1 MVQDPYRTSGIILRN
16 DRNGIG
22 INLDPS
28 VSTAS
33 QRVIGLIL
41 DPSDRVTLV
50 VDQLDPMMI
59 LVILVGLAGDDGLS
73 VLIWVLTVP
82 LDVVLIDVN
91 NLLPSSNSS
100 SSRHLR
106 KCSRH
111 VRISAWISVM
121 VTTTP
126 FQHRTYGAFAWN

>member
-1 MVQDPYRTSGIILRN
+1 MEMLKYS
-16 DRNGIG
+16 
-22 INLDPS
+22 
-28 VSTAS
+28 
-33 QRVIGLIL
+33 VIGLIL

-73 VLIWVLTVP
+73 VLVRVLTVP

-91 NLLPSSNSS
+91 NLLHSSNSSS

-111 VRISAWISVM
+111 VRISA
-121 VTTTP
+121 
-126 FQHRTYGAFAWN
+126 